1 MTAQPAAQVLNF
13 FIYLIHINTSDMATF
28 NRIKDSSKI
37 YLFHYDQGERWKA
50 STGINV
56 EEKDWDE
63 KKNKPK
69 NSKLVYKGKN
79 VADSL
84 AQCQVYLAQALQD
97 LRDNGG
103 DLSDLTRHYNIRK
116 AGQRVVRGSGRVKF
130 LEFFEEQTIK
140 KESMN
145 ASTRKAYRTTYRTLL
160 EYFGSKSPSFEVI
173 DSDFYDEFGNW
184 MEETKDLSVNYISG
198 HWKRIKTIM
207 RLAHEKNLH
216 KNLAY
221 TKFERHS
228 EDSDAIA
235 LSEDELDKLAYSVLP
250 EKEDIARDLFL
261 VACYIGFRISDWSQL
276 KESAIQNNI
285 FTYTAEKTKKR
296 ATICNV
302 PIKPIVQRILDKYN
316 GCMPEIPTN
325 QRQDLNKSIRE
336 ACRLSGITDTYDP
349 RITKGGKTVRKGDT
363 PRYKLISS
371 HCGRRTFATQQV
383 LKSTPIHLIM
393 LMTGHKTLE
402 NFDKYVKLKD
412 LQGKMELGKLEYF
425 KK

>member
-1 MTAQPAAQVLNF
+1 M
-13 FIYLIHINTSDMATF
+13 STF
-28 NRIKDSSKI
+28 NRIKGSSKI
-37 YLFHYDQGERWKA
+37 YLLHYEHGERWKV
-50 STGINV
+50 STEIKV
-56 EEKDWDE
+56 EEKDWDAI
-63 KKNKPK
+63 KNKPK
-69 NSKLVYKGKN
+69 SSKLVVDGKN
-79 VADSL
+79 VADHL
-84 AQCQVYLAQALQD
+84 AQCQVWLAKALQD

-103 DLSDLTRHYNIRK
+103 DIGSDLTKLYNVRK

-130 LEFFEEQTIK
+130 LEYFEEQTIK

-160 EYFGSKSPSFEVI
+160 EFFGNKSPSFEAI

-216 KNLAY
+216 KNSAY

-235 LSEDELDKLAYSVLP
+235 LSEDELDKLAYAVLP
-250 EKEDIARDLFL
+250 EQEDIARDLFL
-261 VACYIGFRISDWSQL
+261 VACYIGFRISDWAQL

-325 QRQDLNKSIRE
+325 KRQGLNKSIRE

-425 KK
+425 KI